1 MRHNSIS
8 LNMANRL
15 ILKINTELYTSI
27 YSQRLKS
34 SHMKNNRRHFLK
46 QSATLAS
53 AVSLGG
59 LGAVAAPGINSRENS
74 FTAIRDA
81 GMQMSEAYFAGMDE
95 RRIAFM
101 KQLEVFGAVSG
112 INTTFGGAGDLKPWD
127 PKVLA
132 ANKEAWEKA
141 GLRLNVIE
149 GPPSLGNKTK
159 LGLEGKDEEIA
170 GFITF
175 MKNLKQYAGIDVIC
189 YNWMPVVSWYRTKM
203 DAPGRGG
210 ALVTAFDYEDVKNL
224 PDTEYGKVSKETL
237 WKNLEYFLKAVVPEA
252 EKIGM
257 KLAMHPDDPQVDSI
271 KGISRIMTSVE
282 NFNRMLN
289 MVKSPSN
296 GITMCQ
302 GNFSLMGADIP
313 TVVKDFGKRGLIHFV
328 HFRNVQDLSG
338 NKPSTKFTETFHDEG
353 QIDMYAAMKAYYDIG
368 FKGPI
373 RPDHVPTMA
382 GDSNAHPGY
391 SNIGS
396 LFAFG
401 YMRGLMQAISNNK
414 RGF

>member
-1 MRHNSIS
+1 
-8 LNMANRL
+8 
-15 ILKINTELYTSI
+15 
-27 YSQRLKS
+27 
-34 SHMKNNRRHFLK
+34 MKNNRRDFIK
-46 QSATLAS
+46 KSATLAS
-53 AVSLGG
+53 ALSAGSIGTALASTPYINTKGSTKESIHT
-59 LGAVAAPGINSRENS
+59 AAK
-74 FTAIRDA
+74 DA
-81 GMQMSEAYFAGMDE
+81 GMAMSEAYFWGPDE

-101 KQLEVFGAVSG
+101 KQLDVFGAVGG
-112 INTTFGGAGDLKPWD
+112 INTKLGDLGDIDPWH
-127 PKVLA
+127 PKA
-132 ANKEAWEKA
+132 MTTNKEAWQQH
-141 GLRLNVIE
+141 GLSLNVIE
-149 GPPSLGNKTK
+149 GPAALGNKTK
-159 LGLEGKDEEIA
+159 LGLAGRDEEIA
-170 GFITF
+170 NFITF
-175 MKNLKQYAGIDVIC
+175 MKNLKQHAGIDVIC
-189 YNWMPVVSWYRTKM
+189 YNWMPVIGWYRTKN

-224 PDTEYGKVSKETL
+224 PLTEFGEVSKETL

-271 KGISRIMTSVE
+271 RGISRIMTSVD
-282 NFNRMLN
+282 NFKRMLN
-289 MVKSPSN
+289 IVKSPSN

-313 TVVKDFGKRGLIHFV
+313 TTVKDFGKEKIHFV
-328 HFRNVQDLSG
+328 HFRNVRDLSG
-338 NKPSTKFTETFHDEG
+338 KKPSIKFEETFHDEG

-382 GDSNAHPGY
+382 GDSNEHAGY

-414 RGF
+414 RG